1 MPVALEVV
9 SPEKLLLSRDV
20 DMVVIPASEGDMG
33 VLPNHAP
40 MIVLL
45 RGGTI
50 AITEGGR
57 VTDRLF
63 VSGGFAEI
71 TPERCTVLADEAVP
85 TSELSARRGRA
96 PAGRGAGG
104 LRRAPTRWTSPR
116 WTWRWTVMQ
125 SARAM
130 VEAACQPDCGVAR
143 HGTCAA
149 LSHSRHVAFRRSH
162 VGCERMAGCVAD
174 IEIER

>member
-33 VLPNHAP
+33 VLPNHSP

-50 AITEGGR
+50 AIHEGGR

-85 TSELSARRGRA
+85 TGELSRAEGERRLAEAQAEYDRTDKMDIA
-96 PAGRGAGG
+96 ALDEAMDR
-104 LRRAPTRWTSPR
+104 
-116 WTWRWTVMQ
+116 MQ

-130 VEAACQPDCGVAR
+130 MEAAAP
-143 HGTCAA
+143 
-149 LSHSRHVAFRRSH
+149 
-162 VGCERMAGCVAD
+162 
-174 IEIER
+174 

>member
-1 MPVALEVV
+1 MPVALEIV

-20 DMVVIPASEGDMG
+20 EMVVIPASEGDMG

-50 AITEGGR
+50 AIYEGGR

-85 TSELSARRGRA
+85 TAELSRSEGERRLQEA
-96 PAGRGAGG
+96 EAEYSAADKMDVPALDAAMDR
-104 LRRAPTRWTSPR
+104 
-116 WTWRWTVMQ
+116 MQ

-130 VEAACQPDCGVAR
+130 IEAAA
-143 HGTCAA
+143 
-149 LSHSRHVAFRRSH
+149 
-162 VGCERMAGCVAD
+162 
-174 IEIER
+174 